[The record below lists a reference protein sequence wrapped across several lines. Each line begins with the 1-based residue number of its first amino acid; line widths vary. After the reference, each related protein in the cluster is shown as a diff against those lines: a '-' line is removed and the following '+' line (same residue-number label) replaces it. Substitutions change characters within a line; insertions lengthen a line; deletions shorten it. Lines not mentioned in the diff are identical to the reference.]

1 MGSGRRRRSAIL
13 CRHRSTSK
21 VAITVHPSPTH
32 RRYSWSPPL
41 ALPPAISGDKTNIV
55 GCARAWRTF
64 LLLGATSDSPPFAA
78 DVDVKPAGRAGDL
91 EPPLSRFPRRCPRKS
106 ISGRSSSLS

>member
-32 RRYSWSPPL
+32 RRYSTSGHRRSRCLRPSPATRRTSSGAQEPGALFSFWVRRRTRRRSPPMSTSS
-41 ALPPAISGDKTNIV
+41 PPAGEA
-55 GCARAWRTF
+55 C
-64 LLLGATSDSPPFAA
+64 
-78 DVDVKPAGRAGDL
+78 
-91 EPPLSRFPRRCPRKS
+91 
-106 ISGRSSSLS
+106 